1 MRPTTI
7 KPLAGILTATT
18 LMTPAMAMITQTAL
32 ASETPVAATQAV
44 ADFTSGEKNALSRL
58 NFRDA
63 QDGTLKSWGT
73 TPGEYAY
80 YGLPAATSE
89 NVVKFSSNAYS
100 GVLELTR
107 NDDYANGVRNPHGS
121 YVSDVNVRSFKGLTS
136 GQTITYLFTSLSK
149 TEFQKKYPDL
159 KIGST
164 TTTPPDTS
172 KKGDVNGDG
181 KYDVKDLTGLKAS
194 VNGTTVTGFK
204 PDQAGPYDVPSGQTV
219 QLSGIPDGWTSKHE
233 SNSASM
239 IFRIYDPDG
248 KETIDY
254 TFRYKTS
261 SNTLVGDVNGDY
273 QYNMDDL
280 KGLKL
285 NVSDNFDPSNITV
298 LLTAEELGKETPR
311 LLNVPEG
318 WKAADPK
325 KVENGYDLTV
335 TSPDGK
341 FNCAYQ
347 LRDKDK
353 KLQPAAT
360 VPQALLD
367 ELNKTIKINGEPVKL
382 TSDNIKITD
391 SYGGISTVYYQAEYA
406 EPLKANSRIEASERT
421 YIYYNED
428 GAALHAYDFD
438 TNSDLFLFLKF
449 DRKDATADFSEQA
462 KEEYA
467 KYELK
472 DKDGKTLVAP
482 GSITKGG
489 LTVFYSAMEKGS
501 EKEIDAQFK
510 GDSASGSKDGT
521 VRTYTFHDWYTGQDA
536 VYIVT
541 TTPQDQLTEVGREEI
556 EQQIKE
562 YNTNFGTSYTIDGAG
577 SKTDNPNGETNA
589 PAGNTNAGDAQNN
602 TSTGDKTANGKNSTL
617 ALTGTTVNA
626 TALAVAA
633 AAAIAG
639 TVMGYAAIGKKR
651 EEF

>member
-18 LMTPAMAMITQTAL
+18 LMTPAMATITQTAL
-32 ASETPVAATQAV
+32 ASEMPVAATQAV
-44 ADFTSGEKNALSRL
+44 ADFTSGEKTALSRL

-63 QDGTLKSWGT
+63 QDNPLKSWDT

-80 YGLPAATSE
+80 YGLPAATGE
-89 NVVKFSSNAYS
+89 NVVKFSTNAYN
-100 GVLELTR
+100 GVLNLAR
-107 NDDYANGVRNPHGS
+107 NDDYSNGVKNPHGS

-136 GQTITYLFTSLSK
+136 GQTVTYLFTSLSK
-149 TEFQKKYPDL
+149 TEFQKKYPNL
-159 KIGST
+159 KIGDSST
-164 TTTPPDTS
+164 TPSGTS

-194 VNGTTVTGFK
+194 VDGVTVTGFR
-204 PDQAGPYDVPSGQTV
+204 PDQAGPYDVPSGKTV
-219 QLSGIPDGWTSKHE
+219 SLNGVPDGWSSKKE

-261 SNTLVGDVNGDY
+261 DTLIGDVNGDY
-273 QYNMDDL
+273 QYNMADL

-285 NVSDNFDPSNITV
+285 NVSDNFDPSYIKV
-298 LLTAEELGKETPR
+298 QLTAEELGKETPR

-341 FNCAYQ
+341 FYCTYQ

-353 KLQPAAT
+353 KLQPAAN
-360 VPQALLD
+360 VPQVLLD
-367 ELNKTIKINGEPVKL
+367 KLNSTVKINGEPVKL
-382 TSDNIKITD
+382 TSSNVKITD
-391 SYGGISTVYYQAEYA
+391 SSGSASTVYYQAEYT

-421 YIYYNED
+421 YIYY
-428 GAALHAYDFD
+428 GKKGVTISVYDFD
-438 TNSDLFLFLKF
+438 TSSDLTLLLKF
-449 DRKDATADFSEQA
+449 DRKNAAADFSEQA

-467 KYELK
+467 KYGLK

-482 GSITKGG
+482 GSIAKGG
-489 LTVFYSAMEKGS
+489 LTVFYAAMEKGS
-501 EKEIDAQFK
+501 EEELDAQFK
-510 GDSASGSKDGT
+510 GDNANSSADGT
-521 VRTYTFHDWYTGQDA
+521 VRTYAFHDWYTGQDA

-541 TTPQDQLTEVGREEI
+541 TTPKDQLTEAGRREI
-556 EQQIKE
+556 EHQIEK
-562 YNTNFGTSYTIDGAG
+562 YNTNFGTDYTIDAVDG
-577 SKTDNPNGETNA
+577 SNGKTDTPASNPN
-589 PAGNTNAGDAQNN
+589 
-602 TSTGDKTANGKNSTL
+602 TGDVKNNADAEAKTADGKNATL
-617 ALTGTTVNA
+617 ALTGTTVN
-626 TALAVAA
+626 TTILAVAA

-639 TVMGYAAIGKKR
+639 TVMGYAAIGRTR

>member
-1 MRPTTI
+1 MRTTTI
-7 KPLAGILTATT
+7 KPLAGILAATT
-18 LMTPAMAMITQTAL
+18 LMTPAMAAITQTAL
-32 ASETPVAATQAV
+32 AAEKPVAATQAV
-44 ADFTSGEKNALSRL
+44 ADFTSGEKTALSRL

-63 QDGTLKSWGT
+63 QDNPLKSWGT

-80 YGLPAATSE
+80 YGLPAATGE
-89 NVVKFSSNAYS
+89 NVVKFSTNAYN
-100 GVLELTR
+100 GVLDLAC
-107 NDDYANGVRNPHGS
+107 NDDYSNGVRNPHGS

-136 GQTITYLFTSLSK
+136 GQTVTYLFTSLSK
-149 TEFQKKYPDL
+149 TEFQKKYPNL
-159 KIGST
+159 KIGDSST
-164 TTTPPDTS
+164 TPSGAS

-194 VNGTTVTGFK
+194 VDGAPVTGFR
-204 PDQAGPYDVPSGQTV
+204 PDQAGPYDVPSGKTV
-219 QLSGIPDGWTSKHE
+219 SLNGIPDGWTSKHE

-239 IFRIYDPDG
+239 IFRIYNPDG

-273 QYNMDDL
+273 QYNMADL

-298 LLTAEELGKETPR
+298 PLTAEELSKETPR

-318 WKAADPK
+318 WKASEPK

-341 FNCAYQ
+341 FYCTYH

-353 KLQPAAT
+353 KLQPAAN
-360 VPQALLD
+360 VPQTLLD

-382 TSDNIKITD
+382 TSNNIKIT
-391 SYGGISTVYYQAEYA
+391 SSSGSASTVYYQAEYT

-421 YIYYNED
+421 FIYYGEK
-428 GAALHAYDFD
+428 GVTLSAYDFD
-438 TNSDLFLFLKF
+438 TSSDLTLLLKF
-449 DRKDATADFSEQA
+449 DRKNAAADFSRQA

-489 LTVFYSAMEKGS
+489 LTVFYAAMEKGS

-510 GDSASGSKDGT
+510 SDSKSSSADGT

-541 TTPQDQLTEVGREEI
+541 TTPKDQLTEAGRKEI
-556 EQQIKE
+556 EHQIEK
-562 YNTNFGTSYTIDGAG
+562 YNTNFGTDYTIDAVDGSNGKTDTPANNQNTGDVKNNAGAG
-577 SKTDNPNGETNA
+577 DKNA
-589 PAGNTNAGDAQNN
+589 D
-602 TSTGDKTANGKNSTL
+602 GKNATL
-617 ALTGTTVNA
+617 ALTGATVN
-626 TALAVAA
+626 TTILAVAA